1 MGWNGYPSESATLTK
16 APKIGRLEGT
26 TPNGGEM
33 LKETSV
39 DWPVAIVILGVG
51 KVTIP
56 KKGC

>member
-33 LKETSV
+33 LKETSWCWEGY
-39 DWPVAIVILGVG
+39 DPE
-51 KVTIP
+51 
-56 KKGC
+56 KGLLM